1 MIGTLDYSMDA
12 IPSIIMQVVVDVD
25 LSISPS
31 LFDLIIIRSSF
42 TSNIGILAASRKEAA
57 AARRDDVA
65 VVRSNE
71 AGVIVVI
78 VDIPLIR
85 LHRGIFE
92 NDCIV
97 VEIPRSRFGHNV
109 RRPTQFVCPNRNVFV
124 QIETKYT

>member
-1 MIGTLDYSMDA
+1 
-12 IPSIIMQVVVDVD
+12 
-25 LSISPS
+25 

-85 LHRGIFE
+85 LHLGIFE

-97 VEIPRSRFGHNV
+97 VEIPRGARKACA
-109 RRPTQFVCPNRNVFV
+109 VCG
-124 QIETKYT
+124 EEEE